1 MNISALTLAGILL
14 FQPVGCTMTETKPL
28 QNKTKPVYLSEPHER
43 YKKQMMVKC
52 SDEAKKLA
60 FEIYSQGYGEENALL
75 VYRYALDS
83 CSLKEKLFI

>member
-14 FQPVGCTMTETKPL
+14 FQPIGCTTTETKSS
-28 QNKTKPVYLSEPHER
+28 QSKAKHIYLSEPHER

-60 FEIYSQGYGEENALL
+60 FEVYSQGYGEENALQA
-75 VYRYALDS
+75 YRYALDS

>member
-14 FQPVGCTMTETKPL
+14 FQPVGCTMTETL
-28 QNKTKPVYLSEPHER
+28 QSKTKPVYLSEPHER

-60 FEIYSQGYGEENALL
+60 FELYSQGHGEENTLHA
-75 VYRYALDS
+75 YRYALES
-83 CSLKEKLFI
+83 CLLKENLFI

>member
-14 FQPVGCTMTETKPL
+14 FQPIGCTMTETKPL
-28 QNKTKPVYLSEPHER
+28 QNKTKPVYLSAPSER
-43 YKKQMMVKC
+43 YKNSMLLKC

-75 VYRYALDS
+75 AYQYALES
-83 CSLKEKLFI
+83 CSLKENLFI

>member
-14 FQPVGCTMTETKPL
+14 FQPIGCTMTETKPI
-28 QNKTKPVYLSEPHER
+28 QNKTKPVYLSAPSER
-43 YKKQMMVKC
+43 YKNSMLLKC

-75 VYRYALDS
+75 AYRYALES
-83 CSLKEKLFI
+83 CSLKENLFI